1 MTLIDIKD
9 SFCQIT
15 FICVENSNTVDELA
29 ICRIFTENSWLQP
42 FPFLLNVILKSINS
56 LPPQNVHNGQAEY
69 GFLFEESHGIKSC
82 VIVGSNVMTWS
93 KIQVLKKSHCTQ
105 QCKNTLRD
113 TWKKKSPGNKFLFIG
128 ILIILLEFFNLI
140 TKKIA
145 IYIAHL
151 VGLVTCPAE
160 NMGHDRD

>member
-9 SFCQIT
+9 SFCQLT
-15 FICVENSNTVDELA
+15 YVHFA
-29 ICRIFTENSWLQP
+29 WRIVTLLTSLQFAEFLLKTLGFSH
-42 FPFLLNVILKSINS
+42 FPSLLNVILKSINS

-105 QCKNTLRD
+105 QCKNILRD

-128 ILIILLEFFNLI
+128 ILIFFNLI

-145 IYIAHL
+145 ICIAHL

-160 NMGHDRD
+160 NTGHDRD